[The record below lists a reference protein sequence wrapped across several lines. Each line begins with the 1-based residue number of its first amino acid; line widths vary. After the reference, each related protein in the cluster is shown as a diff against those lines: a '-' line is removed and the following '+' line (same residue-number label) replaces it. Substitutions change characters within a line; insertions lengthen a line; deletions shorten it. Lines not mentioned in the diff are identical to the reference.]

1 MKLLPYL
8 LSKTKPDRD
17 AFAVLCGTTLGHIT
31 NIAYG
36 MKSCGPELAVN
47 IERESG
53 GAVTRRELR
62 PRDWARIWP
71 EIADRDSAA

>member
-1 MKLLPYL
+1 MKLIQYL
-8 LSKTKPDRD
+8 LPKAKPARE
-17 AFAVLCGTTLGHIT
+17 AFAVRCGTTLGHIT

-36 MKSCGPELAVN
+36 LKSCGPELAVN

-71 EIADRDSAA
+71 EISDRDSAA